1 MDTVIDMPLPAFPAN
16 NQQDIDNQIIS
27 NVSGSRLLQACLG
40 RRKPPW
46 NDASQFLNDDE
57 SSDAVIN
64 CHGIVWNVHRDILKN
79 TWPIFEDGSHQVTI
93 GNGGRAVV
101 VNYDDPLALD
111 GLLVWLYS
119 GRPPRTTTLED
130 FVDWEQLL
138 RLWGIAQK
146 YRLAG
151 LMDDIAAIILSS
163 KPPSWGS
170 EAMLSGLV
178 SIISSQF
185 DQKYSLQANL
195 FLKRLMQAC
204 KERVVAG
211 ELDGLLTL
219 MPLPFALRKE
229 ELDTWPGLAKVT
241 FRNAAFYAMTNALL
255 FDLSTLAPEQSENSL
270 VLLNTWDLA
279 NFVEY
284 HDLAYHVAEIILFGT
299 EFFRVE
305 ETELLVFMDS
315 LTSLPETRRNFR
327 FREAVVSTLLAQC
340 RQRVLSDD
348 LWARFSEEQQEC
360 LLRAYA
366 RQSTTSPP
374 RVQIAT
380 AHSDFA

>member
-1 MDTVIDMPLPAFPAN
+1 M
-16 NQQDIDNQIIS
+16 
-27 NVSGSRLLQACLG
+27 
-40 RRKPPW
+40 
-46 NDASQFLNDDE
+46 
-57 SSDAVIN
+57 
-64 CHGIVWNVHRDILKN
+64 
-79 TWPIFEDGSHQVTI
+79 
-93 GNGGRAVV
+93 
-101 VNYDDPLALD
+101 
-111 GLLVWLYS
+111 
-119 GRPPRTTTLED
+119 
-130 FVDWEQLL
+130 
-138 RLWGIAQK
+138 
-146 YRLAG
+146 
-151 LMDDIAAIILSS
+151 
-163 KPPSWGS
+163 
-170 EAMLSGLV
+170 
-178 SIISSQF
+178 
-185 DQKYSLQANL
+185 
-195 FLKRLMQAC
+195 
-204 KERVVAG
+204 
-211 ELDGLLTL
+211 
-219 MPLPFALRKE
+219 PFALRKE

-255 FDLSTLAPEQSENSL
+255 FDLSTLAPEQSENFL
-270 VLLNTWDLA
+270 VLLNTWDVA